1 MKLDG
6 LIYLSILALNIVIVF
21 QIIQIKNEISVGAY
35 VNGANT
41 GKFASKSDVLELKT
55 ILEREFGDHD
65 KARETTSE
73 EIIRHINENH
83 DDSKITLETLMKTD
97 CYNSDP
103 PNPLCLP
110 KFSEEMILEMK
121 SKQTEQNSM

>member
-21 QIIQIKNEISVGAY
+21 QIIQIKNEIIVGAY
-35 VNGANT
+35 VNGVNT
-41 GKFASKSDVLELKT
+41 GKFASKSDVLEVKDL
-55 ILEREFGDHD
+55 LESKFIEPAMFSEKIFSCTNRKHD
-65 KARETTSE
+65 SETSLFELFT
-73 EIIRHINENH
+73 
-83 DDSKITLETLMKTD
+83 KTD

-121 SKQTEQNSM
+121 SKQAEQNSM